1 MLLYSSKENLIPNE
15 KMSLRSDFLR
25 NIAEKELKPLLVE
38 IKDLFLRKIP
48 AVTFKAFLLKY

>member
-1 MLLYSSKENLIPNE
+1 
-15 KMSLRSDFLR
+15 MSLRSDFLR